1 MKWHNRHSTK
11 KQTAAQKRNF
21 SIFRLRGMVASIETI
36 LYDGELKPKTN
47 ARLFIAKDAIRCG
60 LIEETGK

>member
-1 MKWHNRHSTK
+1 MTKRPTK
-11 KQTAAQKRNF
+11 KQTVAQKRNF
-21 SIFRLRGMVASIETI
+21 SIFRLRGMVASIDTI

-47 ARLFIAKDAIRCG
+47 ARLFIAKAAIRDG